1 MHVLDLARVYDGDL
15 SKYNF
20 ADASFTFSLA
30 QDIIKKQ
37 FLIDELDY
45 HEPQNKEIFLFAYG
59 VTVNLLNELAIK
71 NKRINLTELDKKKQ
85 AERKA
90 DRQALSKPIKVLNKL
105 EVTA

>member
-15 SKYNF
+15 NKYNF
-20 ADASFTFSLA
+20 ADASFIYSLS

-45 HEPQNKEIFLFAYG
+45 HEPQNKEIFLFAYS

-71 NKRINLTELDKKKQ
+71 NKRINLTELDKTKQ
-85 AERKA
+85 AVNNAK
-90 DRQALSKPIKVLNKL
+90 RQALSEPIKVLNKL
-105 EVTA
+105 EVLA